1 MKSII
6 VNATAL
12 RADGA
17 LTILHQF
24 LDAIPDD
31 QFEYIIFVDDT
42 VTNIKPKQNVRII
55 KKKQFLSL
63 ADLSGIYLD
72 FNIA

>member
-55 KKKQFLSL
+55 KKKNSFFL
-63 ADLSGIYLD
+63 
-72 FNIA
+72 